1 MMRGLIYTICF
12 LNCFLS
18 LDLNAQWSVE
28 NEKLTSRFRP
38 GIGWFYNGGRPY
50 EAEKLRKYDRLMI
63 DVVYNDWHGNRDY
76 FQSPWQSIGFNVSLM
91 FDKVLTK
98 SNTVSFGW
106 GVAFSH
112 TNNHSPLRFNRN
124 TQHGFTFIDDF
135 PAGEEPLRNKF
146 SANYI
151 EIPLELRFKTKG
163 YKHFKFM
170 IGGKIGYQL
179 NAYDKVVNKVD
190 GITYS
195 TKNFSYPDRNPLRY
209 SATVRIGIRNWSI
222 FGAYFFSELFTNSQ
236 SVRLTPYS
244 VGLTIS
250 LF

>member
-1 MMRGLIYTICF
+1 MRGIICWIIGVVF
-12 LNCFLS
+12 LTAFS
-18 LDLNAQWSVE
+18 ASGQYSVE
-28 NEKLTSRFRP
+28 DEGLKSRFRP
-38 GIGWFYNGGRPY
+38 GVGWFYNGGRPY

-63 DVVYNDWHGNRDY
+63 DIVYNDWPGDRDY
-76 FQSPWQSIGFNVSLM
+76 FQSPWYSIGFNTSLM

-112 TNNHSPLRFNRN
+112 TNNYSSGRFNRN
-124 TQHGFTFIDDF
+124 TQDGFTFIDDF
-135 PAGEEPLRNKF
+135 PAGEEPLRSKF

-151 EIPLELRFKTKG
+151 EVPLEFRFKTKG

-179 NAYDKVVNKVD
+179 NAFDKIVNKVN
-190 GITYS
+190 GVTYS
-195 TKNFSYPDRNPLRY
+195 TKNFNFPDRNPLRY
-209 SATVRIGIRNWSI
+209 GATVRIGIRNWSL
-222 FGAYFFSELFTNSQ
+222 FGAYYFSELFTDSQ
-236 SVRLTPYS
+236 SVQLTPYS

>member
-1 MMRGLIYTICF
+1 MRGVILIVLLLICF
-12 LNCFLS
+12 GSLNAI
-18 LDLNAQWSVE
+18 AQWSVE
-28 NEKLTSRFRP
+28 NKKLASRFRP

-50 EAEKLRKYDRLMI
+50 EEEKLRKYDRLMV
-63 DVVYNDWHGNRDY
+63 DLVYNDWHGDRDY
-76 FQSPWQSIGFNVSLM
+76 FESPWQSIGFNVSLM
-91 FDKVLTK
+91 FDKLLTK

-106 GVAFSH
+106 GLAFSH
-112 TNNHSPLRFNRN
+112 ANNHSPVRFNRD
-124 TQHGFTFIDDF
+124 TQDEFTFIDEL
-135 PAGEEPLRNKF
+135 PLGEEPLRNKF

-170 IGGKIGYQL
+170 LGGKIGYQL
-179 NAYDKVVNKVD
+179 NAYDKIINKVN

-195 TKNFSYPDRNPLRY
+195 TKNFNFPDRNPLRY
-209 SATVRIGIRNWSI
+209 GATVRIGIRNWSL
-222 FGAYFFSELFTNSQ
+222 FGAYYFSELFTNGQ
-236 SVRLTPYS
+236 SVSLTPYS